1 MKKIFLIA
9 LLVVSCISILLVLG
23 QSNVNASDVSR
34 STYKVDKQWQT
45 KEELRV
51 PESVLYDESRN
62 ILYVSNINGKP
73 TEKNGKGFISKVSL
87 DGKIEV
93 LKWATGLHA
102 PKGSSIYKN
111 KLYVS
116 DIDHLIEIDVKTGKI
131 MAKYPATGAKFLND
145 VATDSIG
152 NVYVTDMSS
161 ENSVIYILRHGTMTV
176 WMKGG
181 EISGPNGLDMEGK
194 RLLVGN
200 SGDGSLKAIN
210 LADKKITTIA
220 RVGSGIDGLRSDGKG
235 NYFISDW
242 RGKTSLVTA
251 SGQIIVLIDTTAL
264 KINSAD
270 LEYIKNRKLLL
281 IPTFFANSVVAYR
294 VKEMP

>member
-270 LEYIKNRKLLL
+270 LEYIKSRKLLL

>member
-1 MKKIFLIA
+1 MKKVFLIG
-9 LLVVSCISILLVLG
+9 LIVVSCISILVFLWRHNL
-23 QSNVNASDVSR
+23 NASDVGGG
-34 STYKVDKQWQT
+34 TYTVDKQWQT
-45 KEELRV
+45 KKELRV
-51 PESVLYDESRN
+51 PESVLYDEFRN
-62 ILYVSNINGKP
+62 ILYVSNINGKS
-73 TEKNGKGFISKVSL
+73 TEKNGLGFISKVSL

-102 PKGSSIYKN
+102 PKGSAIYKN

-116 DIDHLIEIDVKTGKI
+116 DIDHLIEIDVSTGKI
-131 MAKYPATGAKFLND
+131 LAKYPATGAKFLND
-145 VATDSIG
+145 VATDSMG

-181 EISGPNGLDMEGK
+181 EISRPNGLDMEGK

-220 RVGSGIDGLRSDGKG
+220 QIGSGIDGLRSDGKG

-270 LEYIKNRKLLL
+270 LEYIKTRKLLL
-281 IPTFFANSVVAYR
+281 IPTFFANRVVAYT

>member
-1 MKKIFLIA
+1 MKKIFLTGLI
-9 LLVVSCISILLVLG
+9 VVSCVSILAVSGLH
-23 QSNVNASDVSR
+23 NVKASDVGGG
-34 STYKVDKQWQT
+34 TYKVVKQWQT
-45 KEELRV
+45 KKGLRV
-51 PESVLYDESRN
+51 PESVLYNESGN
-62 ILYVSNINGKP
+62 ILYVSNINGRP
-73 TEKNGKGFISKVSL
+73 TEKNGQGFISKVSL
-87 DGKIEV
+87 DGKIEI

-102 PKGSSIYKN
+102 PKGSAIYKN

-116 DIDHLIEIDVKTGKI
+116 DIDHLVEIDVKTGNI
-131 MAKYPATGAKFLND
+131 QAKYPAAGAKFLND
-145 VATDSIG
+145 VVTDASG

-161 ENSVIYILRHGTMTV
+161 ENSVIYTMRHGTMAV
-176 WMKGG
+176 WMKGA
-181 EISGPNGLDMEGK
+181 EISRPNGLDIEGK
-194 RLLVGN
+194 SLLVGN

-210 LADKKITTIA
+210 LADKKIITIA

-270 LEYIKNRKLLL
+270 LEYVKNKNLLL
-281 IPTFFANSVVAYR
+281 IPTFFANRVVAYT

>member
-102 PKGSSIYKN
+102 PKGSAIYKN

-131 MAKYPATGAKFLND
+131 MAKYPATEAKFLND
-145 VATDSIG
+145 VATDSMG

>member
-1 MKKIFLIA
+1 MKKIFSIGIIVISCVSIIA
-9 LLVVSCISILLVLG
+9 FLESI
-23 QSNVNASDVSR
+23 NVHASEVGG

-45 KEELRV
+45 QKELRV
-51 PESVLYDESRN
+51 PESVLYDKSGN

-73 TEKNGKGFISKVSL
+73 TEKNGQGFISKVSL

-102 PKGSSIYKN
+102 PKGSAIYKN

-116 DIDHLIEIDVKTGKI
+116 DIDHLIEIDVSTGKI
-131 MAKYPATGAKFLND
+131 LAKYPATGAKFLND
-145 VATDSIG
+145 VATDSMG

-161 ENSVIYILRHGTMTV
+161 ENSVIYILSHGTMAV
-176 WMKGG
+176 WMKGD
-181 EISGPNGLDMEGK
+181 EISSPNGLDIEGK

-270 LEYIKNRKLLL
+270 LEYVKSRKLLL
-281 IPTFFANSVVAYR
+281 IPTFFANRVVAYT

>member
-1 MKKIFLIA
+1 MKKIFLIG
-9 LLVVSCISILLVLG
+9 LMVVSCISILVFLG
-23 QSNVNASDVSR
+23 LHNVNASDVSR
-34 STYKVDKQWQT
+34 GTYKVNKQWQT
-45 KEELRV
+45 KKELRV
-51 PESVLYDESRN
+51 PESVLFDESRN
-62 ILYVSNINGKP
+62 VLYVSNINGKP
-73 TEKNGKGFISKVSL
+73 TEKNGQGFISKVSL

-102 PKGSSIYKN
+102 PKGSAIYKN
-111 KLYVS
+111 TLYVS

-131 MAKYPATGAKFLND
+131 LAKYSATGAKFLND
-145 VATDSIG
+145 VATDASG

-161 ENSVIYILRHGTMTV
+161 ENSVIYTLRRDTMAV
-176 WMKGG
+176 WMKGA
-181 EISGPNGLDMEGK
+181 EINRPNGLDMEGK

-220 RVGSGIDGLRSDGKG
+220 RVGSGLDGLRSDGKG

-281 IPTFFANSVVAYR
+281 IPTFFANRVVAYT

>member
-1 MKKIFLIA
+1 MKKIFLRGLI
-9 LLVVSCISILLVLG
+9 VVSCISILLVLG
-23 QSNVNASDVSR
+23 ENNVNASDVSG

-45 KEELRV
+45 KKELRV

-62 ILYVSNINGKP
+62 VLYVSNINGKS
-73 TEKNGKGFISKVSL
+73 TEKNGQGFISKVSL

-93 LKWATGLHA
+93 LKWVTGLHA
-102 PKGSSIYKN
+102 PKGSAIYKN

-116 DIDHLIEIDVKTGKI
+116 DIDHLIEIDVNTGKI
-131 MAKYPATGAKFLND
+131 LAKYPATGAKFLND
-145 VATDSIG
+145 VATDSMG

-161 ENSVIYILRHGTMTV
+161 ENSVIYILSHGTMAV

-181 EISGPNGLDMEGK
+181 EISRPNGLDMEGK

-220 RVGSGIDGLRSDGKG
+220 QVGSGIDGLRSDGKG

-251 SGQIIVLIDTTAL
+251 SGQTIVLIDTTAL

-270 LEYIKNRKLLL
+270 LEYIKSRRLLL
-281 IPTFFANSVVAYR
+281 IPTFFANRVVAYR

>member
-1 MKKIFLIA
+1 MKKILLRG

-102 PKGSSIYKN
+102 PKGSAIYKN

-131 MAKYPATGAKFLND
+131 MAKYPATEAKFLND
-145 VATDSIG
+145 VATDSMG

-270 LEYIKNRKLLL
+270 LEYIKSRKLLL
-281 IPTFFANSVVAYR
+281 IPTFFANSVVAYT

>member
-1 MKKIFLIA
+1 MKKIFLIG
-9 LLVVSCISILLVLG
+9 LIVVSCVSIPVFLG
-23 QSNVNASDVSR
+23 LHNVKASDVSGG
-34 STYKVDKQWQT
+34 TYKVDKQWQT
-45 KEELRV
+45 KKEFRV
-51 PESVLYDESRN
+51 PESILFDESRN
-62 ILYVSNINGKP
+62 VLYVSNINGKS
-73 TEKNGKGFISKVSL
+73 TEKNGQGFISKVSL

-102 PKGSSIYKN
+102 PKGSAIYKN

-131 MAKYPATGAKFLND
+131 LAKYPATGAKFLND
-145 VATDSIG
+145 VAADASG

-161 ENSVIYILRHGTMTV
+161 ENSMIYTLRHGTMVV

-181 EISGPNGLDMEGK
+181 EISRPNGLDIEGK

-270 LEYIKNRKLLL
+270 LEYIKNRQLLL
-281 IPTFFANSVVAYR
+281 IPTFFANSVVAYT

>member
-281 IPTFFANSVVAYR
+281 IPTFFANSVVAYT